1 MLDLSAPVEMSFILG
16 TIAVILVVSALC
28 IVLVKMK
35 KV

>member
-1 MLDLSAPVEMSFILG
+1 MPSLSEPVGMSFILS
-16 TIAVILVVSALC
+16 TIGVIIVLCVVS